1 MTVAITK
8 SVILTIDH
16 RNLSEGVL
24 QACTNM
30 GTGRLSIDA
39 RYLCHICYARV
50 IVHGLSLG
58 DDPSGN
64 VLDKRQSVSSH
75 KWNEVK

>member
-1 MTVAITK
+1 MVGHYWVSYTDNRPPKIVRM
-8 SVILTIDH
+8 SLPELYRYEDGLV
-16 RNLSEGVL
+16 
-24 QACTNM
+24 
-30 GTGRLSIDA
+30 SIDA